1 MRAGFCKVRRTLMS
15 PRSVRETED
24 GGLMQRA
31 HSMAFGSEVTKDGVR
46 FAFWAP
52 TAQEVSLVLDGA
64 DHPMPEAGAGW
75 RRLTVPN
82 AGGGA
87 RYGYRID
94 GDLVVP
100 DPASRFQPDDVSG
113 FSEVID
119 PRAYDWTDSAWT
131 GRPWEEVVLYE
142 LHVGTATPQGTYAA
156 LEGKLEDLR
165 DLGITAIELLPLADF
180 KGTRNWGY
188 DGVLPY
194 APDSVYG
201 RPDDLKRLIDK
212 AHALGLMVFLDAV
225 YNHFGPAGN
234 YLNAYAKTFF
244 TERHQTPWG
253 AGINFDG
260 ETSGRV
266 VRDFFIENSLYWLE
280 EFHFDGLRFDAVHAI
295 LDDSEKH
302 FIGELA
308 ETIRARLPGRH
319 IHLVLENEANQAR
332 WLERDPQG
340 EAIQHNAQWA
350 DDLHHCWHVLLTGED
365 AGYYASFADKPV
377 EHLARCL
384 SEGFAYQGEPFPT
397 LDNHPRGE
405 PSAHLPPSAF
415 VTFLQNHDQVGNR
428 ALGERLSDLCDPQ
441 KLALA
446 RAGLI
451 LSPQIPMLW
460 MGEEWSAT
468 APFLFFVDFAPDG
481 ELNKAVREGRR
492 REFNSFAAFADD
504 TSVIPDPT
512 EAKTFTDSRIDWS
525 ERSDAPH
532 RAVLAD
538 TRNLL
543 QIRHQSVVPLTKT
556 RYLGAKTT
564 LPRPDIVDCTW
575 TYAGGW
581 LRFVANV
588 GSEDFTVERGSG
600 QVIWSSGMGNG
611 SIVLPSWT
619 GVFLT
624 GVN

>member
-1 MRAGFCKVRRTLMS
+1 MRRNHTM
-15 PRSVRETED
+15 P
-24 GGLMQRA
+24 
-31 HSMAFGSEVTKDGVR
+31 FGAQVEKDGVR
-46 FAFWAP
+46 FALWAP
-52 TAQEVSLVLDGA
+52 TATDVTLVLDGA
-64 DHPMPEAGAGW
+64 DHAVPDTGEGW
-75 RRLTVPN
+75 RVVTVQGVAN
-82 AGGGA
+82 GA

-113 FSEVID
+113 LSEVVD
-119 PRAYDWTDSAWT
+119 PRAFDWTDAAWT
-131 GRPWEEVVLYE
+131 GRPWEETVLYE
-142 LHVGTATPQGTYAA
+142 LHVGTATPDGTYAA
-156 LEGKLEDLR
+156 LEAKLEELR
-165 DLGITAIELLPLADF
+165 DLGVTAIELLPLADF

-194 APDSVYG
+194 APDGAYG
-201 RPDDLKRLIDK
+201 RPGDLKRLIDR
-212 AHALGLMVFLDAV
+212 AHSLGLMVFLDAV

-260 ETSGRV
+260 ETSGRT

-280 EFHFDGLRFDAVHAI
+280 EYHFDGLRFDAVHAI

-308 ETIRARLPGRH
+308 ETVRARLPGRH
-319 IHLVLENEANQAR
+319 IHLVLENEANQAK
-332 WLERDPQG
+332 WLER
-340 EAIQHNAQWA
+340 EADGRPIQHTAQWA
-350 DDLHHCWHVLLTGED
+350 DDLHHCWHVLLTGEE
-365 AGYYASFADKPV
+365 AGYYESFADKPV
-377 EHLARCL
+377 AHLARCL
-384 SEGFAYQGEPFPT
+384 AEGFAYQGEPFPT

-405 PSAHLPPSAF
+405 PSSHLPPSAF

-428 ALGERLSDLCDPQ
+428 ALGERLSALSDPA

-446 RAGLI
+446 RAGLL

-460 MGEEWSAT
+460 MGEEWSAST
-468 APFLFFVDFAPDG
+468 PFLFFVDFAPDE

-492 REFNSFAAFADD
+492 REFKSFAAFADD

-512 EAKTFTDSRIDWS
+512 EAKTFTDSRLDWS
-525 ERSDAPH
+525 EAERAPH
-532 RAVLAD
+532 RGVWAD

-543 QIRHQSVVPLTKT
+543 QIRHQTVVPLTRT
-556 RYLGAKTT
+556 AYRGAQAS
-564 LPRPDIVDCTW
+564 LPRPDAVDCTW
-575 TYAGGW
+575 RYESGW
-581 LRFVANV
+581 LRFVANF
-588 GSEDFTVERGSG
+588 GDAPLETPRGGG
-600 QVIWSSGMGNG
+600 QIVWCNG
-611 SIVLPSWT
+611 ADVVTGETIELPSWT
-619 GVFLT
+619 GIFLT